1 MQDISKV
8 DKNLAVSA
16 TIQKDGLCFYDVKKP
31 PFAIYGLLFEN
42 GKFRR
47 MPEQAATNVSENI
60 YLLHTFTAGGRVRF
74 RTNSKRIAIQV
85 KLARMGSGIQQPL
98 LGSSGFDLYME
109 RDGVPVHCR
118 SFPPPAGATDG
129 YESVVEFLAAELR
142 EITIHFPLYCEVHD
156 LLIGIEEDAVLEAA
170 ASYRIEKPIVFYG
183 SSITQGGCCSRPGNT
198 YQSILCRAIDADHI
212 NLGFS
217 GSAKGEPAMTEYIK
231 GLDMSAFVL
240 DYDHNAPTVEH
251 LAQTHY
257 AMYEGVRK
265 AHPHIPIILLPRP
278 KYHLGGSEPARHEVV
293 LSTYEKAK
301 AQGDE
306 NVYMLSGRQLMELAG
321 DDGTVDSVHP
331 NDLGFFSMAQ
341 ALIPLFRTL
350 TFPEKGL

>member
-1 MQDISKV
+1 MQDISKI
-8 DKNLAVSA
+8 DKNFAINA
-16 TIQKDGLCFYDVKKP
+16 TVQKDGLCFYDVKNP
-31 PFAIYGLLFEN
+31 PFRVYGLLFEG

-47 MPEQAATNVSENI
+47 MPEAIAANI
-60 YLLHTFTAGGRVRF
+60 SDGVYRLHSCTAGGRVRF

-98 LGSSGFDLYME
+98 LGSSGFDLYVGN
-109 RDGVPVHCR
+109 DHKK
-118 SFPPPAGATDG
+118 SFPPPAGTTDG
-129 YESVVEFLAAELR
+129 YESVAEFLTAEDR

-156 LLIGIEEDAVLEAA
+156 LLIGIDEGAILGSAFP
-170 ASYRIEKPIVFYG
+170 YHTEKPIVFYG
-183 SSITQGGCCSRPGNT
+183 SSITQGGCASRPGNT
-198 YQSILCRAIDADHI
+198 YQSILCRAIDANHI

-217 GSAKGEPAMTEYIK
+217 GSAKGEPAMVEYIK

-257 AMYEGVRK
+257 AIYAAIRES
-265 AHPHIPIILLPRP
+265 HPDIPIILLPRP
-278 KYHLGGSEPARHEVV
+278 KYQLGGSEPARYQVV
-293 LSTYEKAK
+293 QDSYEKAK

-306 NVYMLSGRQLMELAG
+306 NVYILSGKQLMALAG
-321 DDGTVDSVHP
+321 HEGTVDSIHP

-341 ALIPLFRTL
+341 ALIPLFRSL
-350 TFPEKGL
+350 TFLKKGL